1 MYVKQD
7 NRVSTSVFLEDHSS
21 FSIKHALERTKD
33 DITEA
38 R

>member
-1 MYVKQD
+1 MYYKQD
-7 NRVSTSVFLEDHSS
+7 NRVSTSVFLEDHSR

-33 DITEA
+33 NITQA